1 MIIEY
6 SFEGKDILHSMLYS
20 ASKSRSIKNQRIAT
34 RSIIP
39 FFFMLYS
46 FVCFFEEKHTSAIL
60 FTIVAIL
67 WFFLYPFRFAD
78 RLTKKYQNQII
89 ENYKDKLGKPII
101 IIFENNYILTKLD
114 GIESKIP
121 EKEIAEIIEI
131 SKAIFIRF
139 KSGSQITFPKEKI
152 KEIDILVSK
161 LKEISIIQRVNYTV
175 DNNWAWK

>member
-1 MIIEY
+1 M
-6 SFEGKDILHSMLYS
+6 KLLND
-20 ASKSRSIKNQRIAT
+20 NQ
-34 RSIIP
+34 
-39 FFFMLYS
+39 L
-46 FVCFFEEKHTSAIL
+46 
-60 FTIVAIL
+60 
-67 WFFLYPFRFAD
+67 
-78 RLTKKYQNQII
+78 
-89 ENYKDKLGKPII
+89 KLGKPII